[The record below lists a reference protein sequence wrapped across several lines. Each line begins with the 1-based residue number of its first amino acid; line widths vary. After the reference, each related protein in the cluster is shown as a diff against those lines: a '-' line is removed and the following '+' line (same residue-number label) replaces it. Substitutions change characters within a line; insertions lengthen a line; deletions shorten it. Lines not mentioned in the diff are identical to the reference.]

1 MKQDLSVII
10 VSYNTKELT
19 LQCLAKLQNAL
30 MKGSLHAEIIIV
42 DNNSQDGSPEEFK
55 KYAHL
60 HPNVKVIYNNANGG
74 FGKANNQGLAIADGK
89 YVLYLNSDVFV
100 PETPFLDTLIGQMES
115 HVLMGALTVR
125 VQLSNGAID
134 PASHRGFPTVWRSFC
149 YYAGLEKLTS
159 RIPGLNRL
167 FGGYHLTYL
176 PLTIKHE
183 IDTPTGAFFLAR
195 KDILDSLKGFDEDF
209 FMYGE
214 DIDLAFR
221 IKRLGYSILYDPSFT
236 VLHLK
241 NQSGIKKKNNASIQ
255 KKTRNYFYESMAI
268 FYKKH
273 YEKSYPRWISAL
285 VYAAINR
292 KQASV

>member
-19 LQCLAKLQNAL
+19 LQCLTKLQNAL

-60 HPNVKVIYNNANGG
+60 HPHVKVIYNNANGG

-100 PETPFLDTLIGQMES
+100 PETPFLDALIGQMES

-125 VQLSNGAID
+125 VQLTNGTID

-149 YYAGLEKLTS
+149 YYAGLEKLTAS
-159 RIPGLNRL
+159 IPGLNRI

-176 PLTIKHE
+176 PLSKRHE
-183 IDTPTGAFFLAR
+183 IDTPTGAFFLVR
-195 KDILDSLKGFDEDF
+195 KDILDTLKGFDEDF

-241 NQSGIKKKNNASIQ
+241 NQSGIKKKNNSTVQ

-273 YEKSYPRWISAL
+273 YESKYPRWISAL